1 MAGTKRKGDDAG
13 VTTRS
18 GDAKVAKKAPDSKP
32 KSKGKPESKA
42 KETKKAPA
50 KKGGPKAPA
59 AAHFKK
65 HALPL
70 HVNITHTPPPIADD
84 KESAAVTDPGF
95 LGGISMQPATFS
107 TGSYGWKGS
116 KRLQVELDGGDGK
129 EKVHVMLNYSINAT
143 VMGSKAAG
151 KDEEGAEV
159 EGEADE
165 AKENGAV
172 EEEEAEE

>member
-1 MAGTKRKGDDAG
+1 MAGTKRKGDEAG
-13 VTTRS
+13 VSTRS
-18 GDAKVAKKAPDSKP
+18 GDSKVAKKAPDSKP

-42 KETKKAPA
+42 KAPA

-59 AAHFKK
+59 TAHFKK

-84 KESAAVTDPGF
+84 KESAAVADPGF
-95 LGGISMQPATFS
+95 LGGVSLQPATFA

-116 KRLQVELDGGDGK
+116 KRLQIELDGGDGK
-129 EKVHVMLNYSINAT
+129 EKVHVMLNINAT

-151 KDEEGAEV
+151 KDEEGGEV
-159 EGEADE
+159 EGEADD
-165 AKENGAV
+165 AKENGAA
-172 EEEEAEE
+172 EEEEAAAEE